1 VSRNVDPQETVV
13 VSTGSIYGGTAFN
26 IIPGEVTLTGT
37 IRVFDQQVHETVL
50 SRFEALCQ
58 GVGAGMGIEVDLQ
71 IEKLVPALVNDVA
84 RTRLMRQVAEGVLG
98 QGSVLDDYR
107 TIVSEDM
114 AFFLQKAPGAF
125 MLLGSADPEGGLDY
139 PHHHP
144 RFDIDEAVLPL
155 GVAILA
161 ETATRFL
168 SQAARDIL

>member
-1 VSRNVDPQETVV
+1 MGV
-13 VSTGSIYGGTAFN
+13 
-26 IIPGEVTLTGT
+26 EV
-37 IRVFDQQVHETVL
+37 E
-50 SRFEALCQ
+50 
-58 GVGAGMGIEVDLQ
+58 LQ

-84 RTRLMRQVAEGVLG
+84 RTRLMRQVAESVLG

-114 AFFLQKAPGAF
+114 AYFLQQAPGTF
-125 MLLGSADPEGGLDY
+125 MLLGSASPERGLDY

-168 SQAARDIL
+168 AQAA